1 MRQVDD
7 EKGMCYTNSVLEFI
21 FVYSLDSLIIDAIPS
36 TCYEA
41 TVLVA
46 RITLDDYET
55 ICSVFYILPLKE
67 GAERDTEINS

>member
-7 EKGMCYTNSVLEFI
+7 EKGMRYTNSVQEFI
-21 FVYSLDSLIIDAIPS
+21 LVYSLDSLIIDAIPS

-41 TVLVA
+41 TILVA
-46 RITLDDYET
+46 RVTLDDYES
-55 ICSVFYILPLKE
+55 ICSVFCILSLKE